1 MRVVE
6 RLKMKKVLAILL
18 AICLIIPLGYMAYA
32 KQSEKKDK
40 AIESEVLSFAK
51 EFADETYK
59 TLKPMDYKDIE
70 EKYLKP
76 GNELFNTEMEVRNA
90 VDHSIVRDF
99 KNNGLEITLFKH
111 EFNNVEL
118 KEKYKNLYRVLL
130 DFDEIW
136 ETSGN
141 RADSTDPEKSSQG
154 MNRSIILTVENDN
167 GKLYVTDLYGLNDG
181 ISFRL
186 NKDMEM
192 IKPLEESL
200 KPSEK
205 LSSKTTTY
213 LNGSEPK
220 GISPVKSDDE
230 TEEEPEE
237 TIYNSLE
244 ELRKAQLQNLANIRE
259 GLTAS
264 AAMSLDEDCET
275 P

>member
-1 MRVVE
+1 
-6 RLKMKKVLAILL
+6 MKKVLAILL

-32 KQSEKKDK
+32 KQSEEKDK
-40 AIESEVLSFAK
+40 ATESEVLSFAK
-51 EFADETYK
+51 EFADETYQS
-59 TLKPMDYKDIE
+59 LRPMDYKDIE

-99 KNNGLEITLFKH
+99 KDNGLEITIFEH

-118 KEKYKNLYRVLL
+118 KEKYKNLYRVKV
-130 DFDEIW
+130 DFHEIW
-136 ETSGN
+136 DTSEHKF
-141 RADSTDPEKSSQG
+141 DSDDPERSPQG
-154 MNRSIILTVENDN
+154 TRYSIIITVENDN

-186 NKDMEM
+186 NKEMGM

-220 GISPVKSDDE
+220 GISPVKADDE

-259 GLTAS
+259 GLTAPP
-264 AAMSLDEDCET
+264 AMSLDEDCET

>member
-1 MRVVE
+1 
-6 RLKMKKVLAILL
+6 MKKYLAVLL
-18 AICLIIPLGYMAYA
+18 AICLIIPFGYMAYA
-32 KQSEKKDK
+32 KQSEEKEK
-40 AIESEVLSFAK
+40 ATESGVLSFAK

-130 DFDEIW
+130 NFDEIW

-141 RADSTDPEKSSQG
+141 RADSTDSEKSSQG

-259 GLTAS
+259 GLTAPP
-264 AAMSLDEDCET
+264 AMSLDEDCET

>member
-6 RLKMKKVLAILL
+6 RLKMKKCLAVLL
-18 AICLIIPLGYMAYA
+18 ALCLIIPFGYMAYA
-32 KQSEKKDK
+32 KQNEEKEK
-40 AIESEVLSFAK
+40 ATESEVLSFAK
-51 EFADETYK
+51 EFADETYQS
-59 TLKPMDYKDIE
+59 LRPMDYKDIE

-76 GNELFNTEMEVRNA
+76 DNELFNTEMEVRNA

-99 KNNGLEITLFKH
+99 KNNGLEITIFEH

-118 KEKYKNLYRVLL
+118 KEKYKNLYRVQV

-136 ETSGN
+136 DTSEHKF
-141 RADSTDPEKSSQG
+141 DSDDPERSPQG
-154 MNRSIILTVENDN
+154 TKYSIIITVENDN

-192 IKPLEESL
+192 IKPLKESL

-259 GLTAS
+259 GFTAPP
-264 AAMSLDEDCET
+264 AMSLDEDCET

>member
-1 MRVVE
+1 
-6 RLKMKKVLAILL
+6 MKKCLAVLL
-18 AICLIIPLGYMAYA
+18 AICLIIPFGYMAYA
-32 KQSEKKDK
+32 KQNEEKEK
-40 AIESEVLSFAK
+40 ATESEVLSFAK
-51 EFADETYK
+51 KFADETYQS
-59 TLKPMDYKDIE
+59 LRPMDYKDIE

-76 GNELFNTEMEVRNA
+76 VNELFNTEMEVRNA

-99 KNNGLEITLFKH
+99 KDNGLEITIFEH

-118 KEKYKNLYRVLL
+118 KEKYKNLYRVQV

-136 ETSGN
+136 DTSEHKF
-141 RADSTDPEKSSQG
+141 DSDDPERSPQG
-154 MNRSIILTVENDN
+154 TKYSIIITVENDN

-186 NKDMEM
+186 NKEMEM

-200 KPSEK
+200 KSSEK

-259 GLTAS
+259 GFTAPP
-264 AAMSLDEDCET
+264 AMSLDEDCET

>member
-6 RLKMKKVLAILL
+6 RLKMKKYLAVVL
-18 AICLIIPLGYMAYA
+18 AICLIIPFGYMAYA
-32 KQSEKKDK
+32 KQSEEKDK
-40 AIESEVLSFAK
+40 LTESEVLSFAK

-76 GNELFNTEMEVRNA
+76 GNELFNIEMEVRNA

-99 KNNGLEITLFKH
+99 KDNGLEITLFKH

-118 KEKYKNLYRVLL
+118 KEKYKNLYRVEL
-130 DFDEIW
+130 DFDEVW
-136 ETSGN
+136 ENSKSKT
-141 RADSTDPEKSSQG
+141 DSTDPEKSSQG

-213 LNGSEPK
+213 LNESEPK
-220 GISPVKSDDE
+220 GISPVNSDDE

-237 TIYNSLE
+237 TIYSSLE

-259 GLTAS
+259 GLTAPP
-264 AAMSLDEDCET
+264 AMSLDEDYET